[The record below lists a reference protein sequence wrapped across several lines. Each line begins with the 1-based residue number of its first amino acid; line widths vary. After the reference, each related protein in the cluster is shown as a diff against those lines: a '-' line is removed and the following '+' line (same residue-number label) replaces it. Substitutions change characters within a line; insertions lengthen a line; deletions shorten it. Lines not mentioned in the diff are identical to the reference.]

1 MHVSGRHETLERRLW
16 LEGVA
21 AYREL
26 LEDDAVI
33 VVPMQGGILDRDACL
48 AAIAACPRWEG
59 VAFQGARVLSPG
71 IDLTLLVYQA
81 EAARGATRWRAL
93 CSSLWRE
100 TAEGPRLVLHQ
111 QTPLDAP

>member
-1 MHVSGRHETLERRLW
+1 VSGRHETLERRLW
-16 LEGVA
+16 LEGPA

-26 LEDDAVI
+26 LADDAVI

-48 AAIAACPRWEG
+48 AAIAEAPRWQEIAFRG
-59 VAFQGARVLSPG
+59 AYVASPG
-71 IDLTLLVYQA
+71 VDLTLLVYQA
-81 EAARGATRWRAL
+81 EASRGGTQFKAL

-111 QTPLDAP
+111 QTPLP

>member
-1 MHVSGRHETLERRLW
+1 VSGRHETLERRLW
-16 LEGVA
+16 LEGTA

-26 LEDDAVI
+26 LADDAVI

-48 AAIAACPRWEG
+48 AAIAAAPRWEG
-59 VAFQGARVLSPG
+59 VEFRGAQVASPG

-81 EAARGATRWRAL
+81 EASRGATRWSAL
-93 CSSLWRE
+93 CSSLWRQ

-111 QTPLDAP
+111 QTPLA